1 MEDKEVIDCLIVAMS
16 LVDTKFK
23 KINQHNTLILRCMG
37 YGFNYYIT
45 SLPITNLD
53 GSNLGNA
60 FMISNVDYGL
70 CLIRAKENLRINQI
84 QSSLSSISL
93 NLEIASSN
101 SS

>member
-1 MEDKEVIDCLIVAMS
+1 
-16 LVDTKFK
+16 
-23 KINQHNTLILRCMG
+23 MG

-70 CLIRAKENLRINQI
+70 CLIRAKENLRIN
-84 QSSLSSISL
+84 
-93 NLEIASSN
+93 
-101 SS
+101 